1 MQAIPLGR
9 INVATAG
16 TPVPIAL
23 TTAQAAQLS
32 ARGQCCRIDIWPD
45 PTATGRVFVKLGAV
59 ILAVLPVPT
68 GGYPVPWSTPDSD
81 HNCILPTAY
90 ALDAATNGD
99 GAYVTLW
106 VA

>member
-9 INVATAG
+9 INVPTAG
-16 TPVPIAL
+16 TPVAL
-23 TTAQAAQLS
+23 TLSAAQLALLPPS
-32 ARGQCCRIDIWPD
+32 QQVNRVEVWPD
-45 PTATGRVFVKLGAV
+45 TQATGRVLVKCQGV
-59 ILAVLPVPT
+59 TLAVLPVPT

-81 HNCILPTAY
+81 RNSIAY
-90 ALDAATNGD
+90 AQFSLDAVTNGD